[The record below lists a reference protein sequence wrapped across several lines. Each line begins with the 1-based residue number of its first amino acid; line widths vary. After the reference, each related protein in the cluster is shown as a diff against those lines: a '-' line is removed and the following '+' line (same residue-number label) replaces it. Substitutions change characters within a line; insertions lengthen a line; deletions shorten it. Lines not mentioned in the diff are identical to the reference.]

1 MKKNFF
7 TNILIGVFI
16 FGIAFYL
23 GSIFR
28 SSKSQNQKTV
38 SLDEASNRAID
49 YINRYLLKENYKAS
63 LIDKVLDDKSGLYKI
78 KFRVKNQEV
87 DAYLTRNGKYLL
99 FDGVDITMSPQERAL
114 SNIPKKDSSEALL
127 FVMSYCPFGNQAE
140 ETVYPV
146 VKLLGEKAKIEPH
159 YVIYQNYMNGSS
171 DYCLENGKYCSMH
184 GIKELNQDLREMCIF
199 KYQKDKF
206 WDYLMEVNKEC
217 NLKNI
222 DVCWQEVAKKH
233 QIDIEKIKECQKNE
247 ATSLLEKEVSLNKKY
262 QVTGSPTLII
272 NGALYQ
278 GERKPESYKQA
289 ICAGFSK
296 PPKECQQKLATSVNS
311 SSGSCR

>member
-87 DAYLTRNGKYLL
+87 DAYLTRNGNYLL

-140 ETVYPV
+140 KIIYPV

-159 YVIYQNYMNGSS
+159 YVIYQNYMGGSS
-171 DYCLENGKYCSMH
+171 NYCLEDGKYCSMH
-184 GIKELNQDLREMCIF
+184 GIEELREDIRELCIF
-199 KYQKDKF
+199 KYQKEKF
-206 WDYLMEVNKEC
+206 WDYLIEVNEKC

-222 DVCWQEVAKKH
+222 ATCWEKIAKNY
-233 QIDIEKIKECQKNE
+233 QIDVGKIKECQENE
-247 ATSLLEKEVSLNKKY
+247 GISLLEKEVSLNQKY
-262 QVTGSPTLII
+262 QITGSPTLII

-278 GERKPESYKQA
+278 GERNPDAYKQA
-289 ICAGFSK
+289 ICAGFST
-296 PPKECQQKLATSVNS
+296 PPEECQQKLTNS
-311 SSGSCR
+311 NNASSGSCR